1 MRMNDHRR
9 IPIQPNLTAHLILV
23 LLFLLPGCLGTV
35 ESPDLTVTFFDVGQG
50 DSALLQVDGRAMLI
64 DAGPYDAGPGIVR
77 WLDDHDI
84 RYLDVIVATHPHSD
98 HIGGMSY
105 ILKNLKTGMFI
116 DNGDTH
122 TTPTYETLLRTL
134 EKQNIPYQSVQE
146 GDKIDLSP
154 QIRIRVLNPPDKRGN
169 DLNDNS
175 LVLEITA
182 GSQVFLMMGDAG
194 ISTETRLLSKGI
206 LSPVDLLKVG
216 HHGSR
221 HSSGRE
227 FINTVSPEIAIISL
241 AADNEYGYPQKN
253 PVRYLTEVGAGIYR
267 TDQVG
272 TITISSDQ
280 GKLRI
285 TTEKPSNP

>member
-1 MRMNDHRR
+1 MRMNAHRR
-9 IPIQPNLTAHLILV
+9 IPLQPHLPVYLLLIALLLT
-23 LLFLLPGCLGTV
+23 PGCLGADEPV
-35 ESPDLTVTFFDVGQG
+35 DLSLTFFDVGQG
-50 DSALLQVDGRAMLI
+50 DSALLLVDGRAMLI
-64 DAGPYDAGPGIVR
+64 DAGPSDAGPRIVR

-98 HIGGMSY
+98 HIGGMPY
-105 ILKNLKTGMFI
+105 ILKNVKTGMFI

-122 TTPTYETLLRTL
+122 TTPTYETLLRTI
-134 EKQNIPYQSVQE
+134 EKQDIPYQTVQE
-146 GDKIDLSP
+146 GDEIDLSP
-154 QIRIRVLNPPDKRGN
+154 QVTIRVLNPPKMLGD

-175 LVLEITA
+175 LVLEITT
-182 GSQVFLMMGDAG
+182 GSHAFLMMGDAG
-194 ISTETRLLSKGI
+194 ISIENRLLSRGTVTKA
-206 LSPVDLLKVG
+206 DLLKVG

-253 PVRYLTEVGAGIYR
+253 PVRYLTDAGAGIYR

-272 TITISSDQ
+272 TITISSHQ
-280 GKLRI
+280 GRLTI
-285 TTEKPSNP
+285 TTEKPSKA